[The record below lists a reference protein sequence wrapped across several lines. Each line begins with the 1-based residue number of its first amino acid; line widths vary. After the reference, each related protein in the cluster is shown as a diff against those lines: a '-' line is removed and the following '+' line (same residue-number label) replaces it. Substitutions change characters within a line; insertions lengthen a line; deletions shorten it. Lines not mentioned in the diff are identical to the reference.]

1 MTLAALETR
10 VPPPLVA
17 AIVALAMY
25 GARARGLALPL
36 DRPLRIAVA
45 SVLAVAGLAVA
56 LSAVL
61 AFRRTRTTI
70 DPHRIDRV
78 STLVTRGVF
87 DFTRNPMY
95 LGVALLLTSWAT
107 YLGTLPVFMGPVLF
121 VAWIT
126 RFQIV
131 PEERLLSA
139 RFGNDFETWRRRTR
153 RWL

>member
-1 MTLAALETR
+1 MKLAALETR

-17 AIVALAMY
+17 AIMALAMY
-25 GARARGLALPL
+25 GGRARGIALPL
-36 DRPLRIAVA
+36 DRPARIAIA
-45 SVLAVAGLAVA
+45 SLLAIAGLAVA

-61 AFRRTRTTI
+61 AFRRARTTI
-70 DPHRIDRV
+70 DPHHIDKV

-87 DFTRNPMY
+87 AFTRNPMY

-139 RFGNDFETWRRRTR
+139 RFGDAFDAWRRRTR

>member
-17 AIVALAMY
+17 AMVALAMY

-36 DRPLRIAVA
+36 DRPARIAVA
-45 SVLAVAGLAVA
+45 SLLAVAGLVVA
-56 LSAVL
+56 LAAVL
-61 AFRRTRTTI
+61 AFRRARTTI
-70 DPHRIDRV
+70 DPHRIDKV
-78 STLVTRGVF
+78 STLVTHGVF
-87 DFTRNPMY
+87 AVTRNPMY
-95 LGVALLLTSWAT
+95 LGVALLLTGWAT
-107 YLGTLPVFMGPVLF
+107 YLGTLPVFLGPGLF

-139 RFGNDFETWRRRTR
+139 RFGDAFETWRRQTR

>member
-17 AIVALAMY
+17 AILALAMFV
-25 GARARGLALPL
+25 GRGWGPALPL
-36 DRPLRIAVA
+36 DRPARIVVA
-45 SVLAVAGLAVA
+45 IGLAVAGLAVA
-56 LSAVL
+56 LPAVL
-61 AFRRTRTTI
+61 AFRRARTTI
-70 DPHRIDRV
+70 DPHRIDKV
-78 STLVTRGVF
+78 ATLVTSGVF
-87 DFTRNPMY
+87 SFTRNPMY
-95 LGVALLLTSWAT
+95 LGVALLLAGWAT
-107 YLGTLPVFMGPVLF
+107 YLGTLPVFLGPVVF

-139 RFGNDFETWRRRTR
+139 RFGDAFDAWRRRTR

>member
-1 MTLAALETR
+1 MKLAALETR

-25 GARARGLALPL
+25 GARARGLVLPL
-36 DRPLRIAVA
+36 DRPARIAVA
-45 SVLAVAGLAVA
+45 GGLAVVGLAVA

-61 AFRRTRTTI
+61 AFRRARTTI

-87 DFTRNPMY
+87 AVTRNPMY
-95 LGVALLLTSWAT
+95 LGVALLLTGWAV
-107 YLGTLPVFMGPVLF
+107 YLGTLPMFLGPLLF

>member
-1 MTLAALETR
+1 MKLAALETR

-25 GARARGLALPL
+25 GARARGLVLPL
-36 DRPLRIAVA
+36 DRPPRIAVA
-45 SVLAVAGLAVA
+45 GGLAVVGLAVA

-87 DFTRNPMY
+87 AVTRNPMY
-95 LGVALLLTSWAT
+95 LGVALLLTGWAV
-107 YLGTLPVFMGPVLF
+107 YLGTLPMFLGPLLF

>member
-1 MTLAALETR
+1 MKLAALETR

-25 GARARGLALPL
+25 GARTRGLVLPL
-36 DRPLRIAVA
+36 DRPARIAVA
-45 SVLAVAGLAVA
+45 GGLAVVGLAVA

-61 AFRRTRTTI
+61 AFRRARTTI

-87 DFTRNPMY
+87 AVTRNPMY
-95 LGVALLLTSWAT
+95 LGVALLLTGWAV
-107 YLGTLPVFMGPVLF
+107 YLGTLPMFLGPLLF